1 MMKITTLLFTIMSL
15 MLSYNGELIR
25 YNPANSH
32 IEYSNNQGR
41 SWYLRNSGDNIGKVK
56 SIIECNGELILCSD
70 KGVFYS
76 NNAGRAWY
84 TRNNSYKNFIDLNNT
99 GSELLANT
107 DDGHLYYSNNQGR
120 AWYRRK

>member
-1 MMKITTLLFTIMSL
+1 MSL
-15 MLSYNGELIR
+15 MLSYGGELIR

-41 SWYLRNSGDNIGKVK
+41 SWYIRNDGSSVGKVK
-56 SIIECNGELILCSD
+56 SIVECKGELILCSD

-84 TRNNSYKNFIDLNNT
+84 IRSTSHKNFVDLNYT
-99 GSELLANT
+99 GSELLANA
-107 DDGHLYYSNNQGR
+107 DDGHLYYSNNAGR
-120 AWYRRK
+120 AWYIRR